1 MNKKILSLL
10 LLLIVLITVTIS
22 YAYFSQP
29 AVKDTNPS
37 DGNGDIDP
45 DTFSSEVDSTFL
57 DENEEIE
64 IGEMI

>member
-1 MNKKILSLL
+1 M
-10 LLLIVLITVTIS
+10 TIS

-29 AVKDTNPS
+29 TVKDTTQSN
-37 DGNGDIDP
+37 GNDDIDP
-45 DTFSSEVDSTFL
+45 DTFTSEVDSTFL